1 MEISTA
7 RLLLRE
13 YVDQDVQAFLAYHSD
28 PRAREFYDPDHTQPA
43 RLQALVPLFMQW
55 AREAPRLNW
64 QLGIV
69 TRDEPHT
76 LVGSVGLRLSGAPQ
90 GMAEFGL
97 ELAPSHWGR
106 GYATEAAESLLAF
119 GFSTLQLAAVRGTT
133 VSANARVTRL
143 VERLGF
149 RRVAEEE
156 GSAWL
161 AARGWREVTWE
172 LRSEEW
178 RRGRA
183 ITISIAEGP
192 PMTDR

>member
-1 MEISTA
+1 MEIGTA

-13 YVDQDVQAFLAYHSD
+13 YVDRDAAAFLAYQSD
-28 PRAREFYDPDHTQPA
+28 PRAREFYDPEHTQPA
-43 RLQALVPLFMQW
+43 RLRTLVPLFMQW
-55 AREAPRLNW
+55 AQETPRSNW
-64 QLGIV
+64 QLAIV
-69 TRDEPHT
+69 TREVPDT
-76 LVGSVGLRLSGAPQ
+76 LIGSVGLRTSEAPP

-119 GFSTLQLAAVRGTT
+119 GFSTLRLAAVRGIT
-133 VSANARVTRL
+133 VSANERVTRL
-143 VERLGF
+143 VEKLGF

-156 GSAWL
+156 GSPWL

-172 LRSEEW
+172 LRSDEW

-183 ITISIAEGP
+183 VTISISEGP
-192 PMTDR
+192 PITDQ